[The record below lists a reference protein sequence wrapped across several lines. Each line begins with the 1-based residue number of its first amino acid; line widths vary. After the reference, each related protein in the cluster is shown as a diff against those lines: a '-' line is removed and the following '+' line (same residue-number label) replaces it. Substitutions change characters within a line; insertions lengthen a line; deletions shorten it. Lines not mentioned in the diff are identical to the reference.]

1 MTSNTPQSRVKR
13 SRLSYDDLAS
23 HYDAAMRPLDSW
35 FLAPLR
41 AEMLSQLPENAR
53 VLEVGAGTG
62 LNFAFYPANTR
73 GIATDP
79 SHEMLK
85 IAAGKGRPKAVRL
98 VQTWAE
104 ALPFKNAS
112 FDAAFA
118 TLVFCSVV
126 SPRRAFNELRRVVKP
141 AGTIFLLEHVRPQG
155 FLGPVFDL
163 LNLVT
168 VPLCDDHFNRRTA
181 EQAQAAGLQIVAV
194 KKRLLGIINLIA
206 CQV

>member
-1 MTSNTPQSRVKR
+1 
-13 SRLSYDDLAS
+13 
-23 HYDAAMRPLDSW
+23 
-35 FLAPLR
+35 
-41 AEMLSQLPENAR
+41 
-53 VLEVGAGTG
+53 
-62 LNFAFYPANTR
+62 
-73 GIATDP
+73 
-79 SHEMLK
+79 MLK

-141 AGTIFLLEHVRPQG
+141 AGTILLLEHVRPQG
-155 FLGPVFDL
+155 FLGPAFDL